1 MICNFHGTKMTIHVL
16 TGETDGMYSVIHFE
30 HPPNV
35 GPALHIHPRGPESFH
50 IIDGKYQFLIGD
62 KTIDVQKGDTITV
75 PKGVSHKF
83 NSGNDGG
90 QFLVISPPGLENYF
104 YEVSQL
110 LSKGWLIG
118 VLNLKLQENMDK
130 FFWKLQIIGLVPKYR
145 TSYQIVFSLCLF
157 YMGYKI

>member
-1 MICNFHGTKMTIHVL
+1 MKNKICNFHGTKMTIHVL

-110 LSKGWLIG
+110 LSKGMVDWSIESEIARKYG
-118 VLNLKLQENMDK
+118 
-130 FFWKLQIIGLVPKYR
+130 QIFLE
-145 TSYQIVFSLCLF
+145 TSNHWASA
-157 YMGYKI
+157 